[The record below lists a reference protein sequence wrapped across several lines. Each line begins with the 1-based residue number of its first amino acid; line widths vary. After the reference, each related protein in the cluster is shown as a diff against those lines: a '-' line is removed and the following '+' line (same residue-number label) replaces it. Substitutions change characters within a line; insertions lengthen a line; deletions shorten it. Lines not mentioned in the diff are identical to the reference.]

1 MKQTQTVRY
10 MIIISI
16 WV

>member
-1 MKQTQTVRY
+1 

-16 WV
+16 WNYALK